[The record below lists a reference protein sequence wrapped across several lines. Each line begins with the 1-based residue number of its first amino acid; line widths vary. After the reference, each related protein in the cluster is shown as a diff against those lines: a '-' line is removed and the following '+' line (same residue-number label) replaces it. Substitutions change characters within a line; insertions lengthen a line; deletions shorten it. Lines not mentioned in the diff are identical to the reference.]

1 MGHNLSKSGAEKSGE
16 PPRSN
21 APADTLNADT
31 LDVICAFCDEQTLV
45 SNFAHA
51 SKTVASA
58 VDAHA
63 AARARR

>member
-1 MGHNLSKSGAEKSGE
+1 MGHNLSKSGAKTSGE

-45 SNFAHA
+45 SNLAHA
-51 SKTVASA
+51 
-58 VDAHA
+58 
-63 AARARR
+63 